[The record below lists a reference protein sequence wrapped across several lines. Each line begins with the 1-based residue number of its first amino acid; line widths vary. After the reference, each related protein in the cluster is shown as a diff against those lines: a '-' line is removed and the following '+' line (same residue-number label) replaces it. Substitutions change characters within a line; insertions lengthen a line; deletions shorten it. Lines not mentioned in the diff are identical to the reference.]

1 MTTEAAPA
9 PRLTTRQIAG
19 DALALLRQ
27 SFDGAWPW
35 WFFMFVLESG
45 NAARVVLMSPP
56 PPAAGHLSAP
66 IAPLTIGL
74 TLGLGAVA
82 TLLGAFALRALIT
95 GKAERP
101 RLDGGLWGYVGLSFL
116 GQAAWTLISVVS
128 SPLAERA
135 VLLAPGAKPPP
146 ELMPE
151 MIGSLA
157 GFALLAFLFARL
169 ALWPAA
175 QLMGEKTIGPV
186 ASWRR
191 MRGAV
196 WPLVAASVLLVL
208 PVAVTGLALLI
219 TAQTPSL
226 PLAASPVLGLMAT
239 LESALELAVM
249 AAIWRARVKAAP
261 VVLPNP
267 PAA

>member
-1 MTTEAAPA
+1 MTSEEAPA

-27 SFDGAWPW
+27 SFDAAWPW
-35 WFFMFVLESG
+35 WFFLFVLESG

-56 PPAAGHLSAP
+56 PPAVGHMSPA
-66 IAPLTIGL
+66 IAPLTIAL
-74 TLGLGAVA
+74 TLGLGAIS
-82 TLLGAFALRALIT
+82 TLLGAFALRAMIT

-101 RLDGGLWGYVGLSFL
+101 RLDGGLWGYVGLSFAA
-116 GQAAWTLISVVS
+116 QAAWTLITVVS

-135 VLLAPGAKPPP
+135 VLLPPGAKPPP
-146 ELMPE
+146 ELLPE
-151 MIGSLA
+151 MIGALV
-157 GFALLAFLFARL
+157 GFGVLAFLFARL

-175 QLMGEKTIGPV
+175 QLMGETSIGPL

-208 PVAVTGLALLI
+208 PVALTGGAILI
-219 TAQTPSL
+219 TVQTPSL
-226 PLAASPVLGLMAT
+226 PLASSPVLGVMAA

-249 AAIWRARVKAAP
+249 AAIWRARVKSAP
-261 VVLPNP
+261 LPK